1 MDFPPRRPIQV
12 PRRRSR
18 EPGGT
23 GGTREESAVE
33 QPRSGL
39 DLESPGRARG
49 RAETPGSESSEAAVE
64 QPPPRRTSEGLARAL
79 WSVPLILLAV
89 VVVIAGGTVFALTV
103 IALAVIAL
111 TEFFRMAEQ
120 ARPFI
125 YAGLA
130 AAIALIIAARYGA
143 SFQILLVLAASF
155 PLMFAFAAAREKR
168 TNVTYSLA
176 VTLFGIVWIGVPLA
190 HAVLLRDL
198 PLHGGALMVDVLLA
212 TFLTD
217 TSAYFG
223 GRLFG
228 RTPLAP
234 SISPSKSVEGLVAG
248 FIGGTATF
256 WIAGLYQDWLS
267 GVDALI
273 LGAAVALVAPI
284 GDLFESM
291 VKRDFGVKDT
301 GRVFGPHGGA
311 LDRMDAA
318 LFTVV
323 IGYYLSVALVF

>member
-12 PRRRSR
+12 RRRRSGD
-18 EPGGT
+18 PPGT
-23 GGTREESAVE
+23 GA
-33 QPRSGL
+33 
-39 DLESPGRARG
+39 ARG
-49 RAETPGSESSEAAVE
+49 PSSDPEVDLPRQVQHRGAEEPGSEPEAADLG
-64 QPPPRRTSEGLARAL
+64 QRPRRGSETLARAL
-79 WSVPLILLAV
+79 WSVPLIILAV
-89 VVVIAGGTVFALTV
+89 VIVVAGGIVFALAM

-111 TEFFRMAEQ
+111 TELFRMADQ
-120 ARPFI
+120 ARPFA
-125 YAGLA
+125 YAGFA
-130 AAIALIIAARYGA
+130 AAIALIIAARYGG

-155 PLMFAFAAAREKR
+155 PLLFAFAVARQSR
-168 TNVTYSLA
+168 TNVTYSMA
-176 VTLFGIVWIGVPLA
+176 VTVFGVVWIGIPLA

-217 TSAYFG
+217 TSAYVG

-228 RTPLAP
+228 RKRLAP
-234 SISPSKSVEGLVAG
+234 SLSPSKSVEGLVAG

-273 LGAAVALVAPI
+273 LGACVALVAPI

-311 LDRMDAA
+311 LDRLDAA

-323 IGYYLSVALVF
+323 IGYYVSVALVF